1 MDILQNPL
9 LDRTLWSKL
18 RILMIPI
25 ALQNLINFGAKAADT
40 LMVGMLGE
48 IQLSA
53 AAIANQVT
61 FTYIVIGFGVA
72 SGAGVLAAQHWG
84 AGNKQKVR
92 EIFAFMCRIVAV
104 LSIFFAGI
112 SFFAPEQV
120 MRIVITDPE
129 VIYEGVIYLRWLAL
143 GFLFMG
149 FTVAVISMLRSTGT
163 VKIAVVVSLAMLVIS
178 IFLNYV
184 LIFGNFGFPA
194 MGIAGA
200 GIATSVA
207 RIIEFV
213 ILVVYLFKIEKRVGL
228 KIRDLFRPTPGIGQS
243 YLRHGAPVLVNE
255 IAWAGSAFMLGVI
268 IGRMGREFVAAN
280 SIGGLLI
287 QFVGI
292 ITFGVAAAAAT
303 VIGNTIGEGDQARAQ
318 QYAKALMMFSFLS
331 GVAGLLVVQAV
342 RLPLIDFYD
351 LSYRAETYARQITH
365 VISINTIF
373 LSMAAINMIGTLR
386 GGGDARFVM
395 IIDVSFPWLISIPLG
410 ALAGPILGWPV
421 WIVFLILR
429 SEDIFKTLVV
439 LWRIPRGKWIKD
451 VTKT

>member
-1 MDILQNPL
+1 METNPL

-18 RILMIPI
+18 RVLMIPI

-48 IQLSA
+48 VQLSA

-61 FTYIVIGFGVA
+61 FTYIVVGFGVA

-84 AGNKQKVR
+84 ADNKQKVR

-112 SFFAPEQV
+112 SFFVPEYL

-149 FTVAVISMLRSTGT
+149 FTVASISMLRSTGM
-163 VKIAVVVSLAMLVIS
+163 VNIAIVVSLSMLVIS

-207 RIIEFV
+207 RVIEFV
-213 ILVVYLFKIEKRVGL
+213 ILAVYLFKIDKRVGL
-228 KIRDLFRPTPGIGQS
+228 KVRDLFQAAPGVGRS
-243 YLRHGAPVLVNE
+243 YLKHGTPVVVNE

-280 SIGGLLI
+280 SIAGLLV

-292 ITFGVAAAAAT
+292 IIFGVSAAAAA
-303 VIGNTIGEGDQARAQ
+303 VIGNTIGEGDQARARR
-318 QYAKALMMFSFLS
+318 YAKSLMKFSFLA
-331 GVAGLLVVQAV
+331 GLVGLLVVQAV
-342 RLPLIDFYD
+342 RLPLISFYD
-351 LSYRAETYARQITH
+351 LSYRAESYARQITH
-365 VISINTIF
+365 LVAVNTFF
-373 LSMAAINMIGTLR
+373 LSVAAINMIGTLR

-395 IIDVSFPWLISIPLG
+395 IIDVSFPWLISIPFG
-410 ALAGPILGWPV
+410 ALAGLVWGWPV

-429 SEDIFKTLVV
+429 SEDIFKTLVI

-451 VTKT
+451 VTRR